1 MSTIISGTN
10 KVKTELAHGGRDE
23 DKRANVK
30 KKKKKKTLVENE
42 GRDMENNDKIV
53 PIRERI
59 RVI

>member
-30 KKKKKKTLVENE
+30 KKKKTLVENE

>member
-30 KKKKKKTLVENE
+30 KKKKKTLVENE

>member
-1 MSTIISGTN
+1 MRIREQMS
-10 KVKTELAHGGRDE
+10 
-23 DKRANVK
+23 